1 MLHGMNLLGQAL
13 HRVARVDRNLLLS
26 QDPTRID
33 PGIHQVN
40 SAPRH
45 LLARFERPLH
55 GMNPGI
61 GRKERRMKIE
71 DTIRKSGKKWISDN
85 PHESGQD
92 DPIDFRRL
100 EAVGQLLD
108 RRISESSFSIRS
120 GIEDERGNSCGFCD
134 LEDPGFGYIG
144 QDHGDLDIKRTRIH
158 RLQDR
163 CRIAPL
169 PRTENGNLWL
179 SGSRLLFCNS
189 FHRLTRRLSRHQREN
204 PNLNSETVEQFLFL
218 IDEGIRSVVSALR
231 VDMGA
236 DFLDHTGRPF
246 LAENDYMIDKAE
258 GTEDLGTIGFTIHG
272 AVGPLQ
278 FSHRFVAVDR
288 DHQSVAQGRRFPK
301 IPDMTDMEHIESS
314 IGQNELP
321 STRLQLFSQFA
332 DLLDAADHS
341 FRHGLSTT
349 PQFPLFTNPFSTET
363 TAMHD
368 PRIDQLARQ
377 LVRYST
383 ATKRGENVLIE
394 LFDVPEEMGIAL
406 IREVRAVK
414 ATPFIN
420 IHNAKIS
427 REMGRAAT
435 EEQYSTIAKHAMHQ
449 MKNMDCYIAI
459 RGSHNVN
466 ELSDVPAKKMQMLST
481 KMRPVLNER
490 VNKTRWCV
498 LRWPNPS
505 MAQSAGMSTEAFE
518 DFYFRVCL
526 LEYNKLKRGMN
537 ALGKL
542 MTEANDVHI
551 MGPGTDLR
559 FSVKGLPGIP
569 CGGTHNIPDGE
580 CFTAPVKD
588 SVEGVI
594 SYNAPSIYQGIAFD
608 NVKLEFDKG
617 KIVKATANNTKAI
630 NKIFDTDPGARYIG
644 EFAIGFNPE
653 IKEPMRDILFDE
665 KIAGSFHFTP
675 GQAYEVADN
684 GNRSSVHWDLVNIQ
698 RPDYG
703 GGEIYFDGK
712 LIRKNGQFVP
722 KSLHSLNY

>member
-1 MLHGMNLLGQAL
+1 
-13 HRVARVDRNLLLS
+13 
-26 QDPTRID
+26 
-33 PGIHQVN
+33 
-40 SAPRH
+40 
-45 LLARFERPLH
+45 
-55 GMNPGI
+55 
-61 GRKERRMKIE
+61 
-71 DTIRKSGKKWISDN
+71 
-85 PHESGQD
+85 
-92 DPIDFRRL
+92 
-100 EAVGQLLD
+100 
-108 RRISESSFSIRS
+108 
-120 GIEDERGNSCGFCD
+120 
-134 LEDPGFGYIG
+134 
-144 QDHGDLDIKRTRIH
+144 
-158 RLQDR
+158 
-163 CRIAPL
+163 
-169 PRTENGNLWL
+169 
-179 SGSRLLFCNS
+179 
-189 FHRLTRRLSRHQREN
+189 
-204 PNLNSETVEQFLFL
+204 
-218 IDEGIRSVVSALR
+218 
-231 VDMGA
+231 
-236 DFLDHTGRPF
+236 
-246 LAENDYMIDKAE
+246 
-258 GTEDLGTIGFTIHG
+258 
-272 AVGPLQ
+272 
-278 FSHRFVAVDR
+278 
-288 DHQSVAQGRRFPK
+288 
-301 IPDMTDMEHIESS
+301 
-314 IGQNELP
+314 
-321 STRLQLFSQFA
+321 
-332 DLLDAADHS
+332 
-341 FRHGLSTT
+341 
-349 PQFPLFTNPFSTET
+349 
-363 TAMHD
+363 MHD

-383 ATKRGENVLIE
+383 ETKRGENVLIE

-420 IHNAKIS
+420 IHSAKIA
-427 REMGRAAT
+427 REMGRGAT
-435 EEQYSTIAKHAMHQ
+435 EDQYAIIAKNAMQQ
-449 MKNMDCYIAI
+449 MKTMDCYIAI
-459 RGSHNVN
+459 RGSYNVN
-466 ELSDVPAKKMQMLST
+466 ELSDVPAKNMQMLAT

-498 LRWPNPS
+498 LRWPHPS

-526 LEYNKLKRGMN
+526 LEYSKLKRGMN

-542 MTEANDVHI
+542 MSDTNDVHI

-559 FSVKGLPGIP
+559 FSIQGLPGIP

-588 SVEGVI
+588 SVEGVV

-617 KIVKATANNTKAI
+617 KIVKATANNTKAL

-712 LIRKNGQFVP
+712 LIRKNGQFIP
-722 KSLHSLNY
+722 KSLQSLNY